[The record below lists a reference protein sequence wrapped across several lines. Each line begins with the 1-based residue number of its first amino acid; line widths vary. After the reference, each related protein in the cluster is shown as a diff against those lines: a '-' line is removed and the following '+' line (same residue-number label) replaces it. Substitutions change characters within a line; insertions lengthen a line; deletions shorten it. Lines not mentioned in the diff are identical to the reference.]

1 MQAQIISHPQ
11 KSQYIGK
18 YLSQP
23 IIDFSNQL
31 RVLLVLVL
39 VKMQTPENCFSCG
52 GNIIAGLVILLLH
65 ITISDSRSQKLSS
78 AGRNTL
84 WILLPSYCENYK
96 FRQLVYNIL
105 YYMQAINEGGDAD
118 ALRQYS
124 NFYSVKATESLEL
137 LVVCRVLPLY
147 CDYKKVQE
155 KTNHEI

>member
-11 KSQYIGK
+11 QIQYIGK

-31 RVLLVLVL
+31 RVLLLVL

-52 GNIIAGLVILLLH
+52 GNIIAGLVILH
-65 ITISDSRSQKLSS
+65 YYISKSDSRSQKLSS

-96 FRQLVYNIL
+96 FRQLYNIL

-124 NFYSVKATESLEL
+124 NFYSVKATEIAVL
-137 LVVCRVLPLY
+137 CRVLPLY

>member
-11 KSQYIGK
+11 QIQYIGK

-31 RVLLVLVL
+31 RVLLLVL

-52 GNIIAGLVILLLH
+52 GNIIAGLVILLH
-65 ITISDSRSQKLSS
+65 YISQSDSRSQKLSS

-96 FRQLVYNIL
+96 FRQLYNIL
-105 YYMQAINEGGDAD
+105 NYMQAINEGGDAD

-124 NFYSVKATESLEL
+124 NFYSVKATEIAVL
-137 LVVCRVLPLY
+137 CRVLPLY

>member
-31 RVLLVLVL
+31 RVLLLVL

-52 GNIIAGLVILLLH
+52 GNIIAGLVILH
-65 ITISDSRSQKLSS
+65 YYISQSDSRSQKLSS

-124 NFYSVKATESLEL
+124 NFYSVKATEIA
-137 LVVCRVLPLY
+137 VCRVLPLY